1 MATQSEYDAGNIT
14 DRERKAAENQI
25 DLAKKNADDVR
36 NQVSKQLETYDY
48 ANRQNRNLADVQLK
62 QNSRKNS
69 ADRFEAQRDLQNATL
84 GLLGSMGN
92 AMNGSSTG
100 NLMRMLENRNDK
112 DNNTYWAQHQ
122 VNQDTVE
129 NSYQDSYNQNQVA
142 KRDAV
147 TSAEK
152 AIRDIESDLSANL
165 NNINP
170 NLYTKPGTGD
180 ADLNSGSVWND
191 NANGLQQA
199 NARISGYVMP
209 DNRNG
214 AQRNQLKQGDYF
226 SRLVNRFNGR

>member
-1 MATQSEYDAGNIT
+1 M
-14 DRERKAAENQI
+14 
-25 DLAKKNADDVR
+25 
-36 NQVSKQLETYDY
+36 
-48 ANRQNRNLADVQLK
+48 
-62 QNSRKNS
+62 
-69 ADRFEAQRDLQNATL
+69 QNATL

-100 NLMRMLENRNDK
+100 NLMRMLEDRNDK

-152 AIRDIESDLSANL
+152 AIRDIESDLSANM

-180 ADLNSGSVWND
+180 SDLNSGSVWND

-214 AQRNQLKQGDYF
+214 AQRNQLRQGDYF

>member
-48 ANRQNRNLADVQLK
+48 ANRQNRSLADVQLK

-122 VNQDTVE
+122 VNQDTIE

-214 AQRNQLKQGDYF
+214 AQRNQLRQGDYF

>member
-48 ANRQNRNLADVQLK
+48 ANRQNRSLADVQLK

-147 TSAEK
+147 TNAEK

-170 NLYTKPGTGD
+170 NLYTKPSTGD

-214 AQRNQLKQGDYF
+214 AQRNQLRQGDYF

>member
-48 ANRQNRNLADVQLK
+48 ANRQNRSLADVQLK

-69 ADRFEAQRDLQNATL
+69 ADRFEAQRNLQNATL

-214 AQRNQLKQGDYF
+214 AQRNQLRQGDYF

>member
-48 ANRQNRNLADVQLK
+48 ANRQNRSLADVQLK

-122 VNQDTVE
+122 VNQDTIE

-170 NLYTKPGTGD
+170 NLYTKPGTSD

-214 AQRNQLKQGDYF
+214 AQRNQLRQGDYF

>member
-1 MATQSEYDAGNIT
+1 MSTAEAYDSGEIT
-14 DRERKAAENQI
+14 DREQTAANNQI
-25 DLAKKNADDVR
+25 TLAKKNADDIR
-36 NQVSKQLETYDY
+36 NQLSKQLQTYDF
-48 ANRQNRNLADVQLK
+48 ANQQNRSLADTQLQ

-92 AMNGSSTG
+92 AMNGSSVG
-100 NLMRMLENRNDK
+100 NLMQMLEDRNDK
-112 DNNTYWAQHQ
+112 ENNTYWSQLQ
-122 VNQDTVE
+122 TNNDSVE

-152 AIRDIESDLSANL
+152 SIRDIESDLSANL

-170 NLYTKPGTGD
+170 NLFTTPGEGD
-180 ADLNSGSVWND
+180 ANLNSGDVWSGSGDIQQN
-191 NANGLQQA
+191 NAK
-199 NARISGYVMP
+199 ISGYVMP

-214 AQRNQLKQGDYF
+214 AERNTLKGNDYF
-226 SRLVNRFNGR
+226 SKLINKFNGR

>member
-100 NLMRMLENRNDK
+100 NLMRMLEDRNDK

-209 DNRNG
+209 DNRDG
-214 AQRNQLKQGDYF
+214 AQRNQLRQGDYF

>member
-48 ANRQNRNLADVQLK
+48 ANRQNRSLADVQLK

-100 NLMRMLENRNDK
+100 NLMRMLGNRNDK

-122 VNQDTVE
+122 VNQDTIE

-152 AIRDIESDLSANL
+152 AIRDTESDLSANL

-214 AQRNQLKQGDYF
+214 AQRNQLRQGDYF